1 MFFVLIISLI
11 IIPQLLSVKFPSDLV
26 ILSDFSNETTVKIYL
41 YDSSPDFISQ
51 NFSIFHK
58 ESNISLAYRVNENLS
73 INENSVKF
81 ICEFILNNISSC
93 DSYQNSIFNISN
105 CTISLK
111 QNLTIFSSF
120 NVISISYINSQ
131 NFYYSF
137 IDNIINF
144 YQIQSNMNE
153 TLNSYPNFF
162 FGDGLLNYNDCENF
176 ICNFPLLEVQSV
188 SPQYVF
194 NLQTNKIF
202 GNLSE
207 FNIFQVYLIVRDL
220 NNSSRISFIQ
230 DVTNSITANELLNYT
245 FSMSLT
251 SFPSSFDLIIILD
264 INLKYEQ
271 YLFTKVNNN
280 STYYYMV
287 NIY

>member
-111 QNLTIFSSF
+111 QNLS
-120 NVISISYINSQ
+120 
-131 NFYYSF
+131 
-137 IDNIINF
+137 
-144 YQIQSNMNE
+144 
-153 TLNSYPNFF
+153 
-162 FGDGLLNYNDCENF
+162 NF
-176 ICNFPLLEVQSV
+176 I
-188 SPQYVF
+188 
-194 NLQTNKIF
+194 
-202 GNLSE
+202 
-207 FNIFQVYLIVRDL
+207 YL
-220 NNSSRISFIQ
+220 
-230 DVTNSITANELLNYT
+230 
-245 FSMSLT
+245 
-251 SFPSSFDLIIILD
+251 
-264 INLKYEQ
+264 
-271 YLFTKVNNN
+271 
-280 STYYYMV
+280 
-287 NIY
+287 